1 MTVCMYRDIHT
12 TTSHYWPHTTGMPHL
27 KITDGL
33 RISACCTRGFY
44 FSWPLPI
51 VLSCVYVESSWD
63 VMAHGDAR
71 EGKWRGNWSMEWVA
85 STLHTTSEHG
95 VFSFTTA
102 DGHTLAVS
110 SRLNWCPRRFKW
122 TRPFR
127 PKDEIWF
134 LPVCH
139 HISNAVYIEHATKH
153 KLTNLLTL
161 FNVIRFV
168 TDLISSQHRDTQ
180 YRQCTYN
187 VTLRPVRATIVVVE
201 KQ

>member
-127 PKDEIWF
+127 RK
-134 LPVCH
+134 
-139 HISNAVYIEHATKH
+139 TKSGFCACAIIFQ
-153 KLTNLLTL
+153 TQSTA
-161 FNVIRFV
+161 FV
-168 TDLISSQHRDTQ
+168 TWVALSSSAGQ
-180 YRQCTYN
+180 N
-187 VTLRPVRATIVVVE
+187 VKEFLLDVPSYLCVGARI
-201 KQ
+201 KLNCSNIM